1 MHRFKKFEKTP
12 ILENHLNL
20 GGRNPAGE
28 EISLN
33 SAYMTRAGK
42 PWVPIMGEFHF
53 SRCNRSYWTQELT
66 KMKAGGITLVP
77 SYLFWIHHEEI
88 EGELNFSGNNDIRAF
103 VEECGKSGL
112 DVEIRIGPWCH
123 GECRNGGLPDW
134 LLKKDFPLRHNNPGY
149 MACVQK
155 WYAAIAGE
163 LKGLFYRDGGPI
175 VAIQLE
181 NEYTEGAEHLAELKK
196 LAIACGM
203 IVPLYT
209 VTGWN
214 DRAGAR
220 IPVDEVMPLFGGY
233 CDAPWD
239 HGTQKLLPSTHYF
252 FNQMRN
258 DSAIGEDLRVGNEE
272 ADDGWRL
279 PYERYPFATCE
290 LGGGLQNTHHRRYII
305 EGMDIYA
312 VSLVKLGCGNNLP
325 GSYMYHG
332 GTNPVG
338 KLSTFQE
345 SKATGYPNDYTILS
359 YDFQAPLSEY
369 GEVREQYRLLNLLH
383 LFLQDFQEWFAPLS
397 AVDAMTEV
405 SRNDVDSLRYGMRTD
420 GKSGVV
426 FINHYQRRSK
436 LADIDG
442 AVIDTG
448 CGVVFPPINVRGDVS
463 FFMPFRMKLGSV
475 ELEYATAQP
484 VCRHGNT
491 FFFVEIPGIAAQYQF
506 EPDSVKTEADFT
518 VGDIRIITL
527 PWDAARYLR
536 CLNGGIYIGN
546 TCDLYWFENQIH
558 AVQDGRFE
566 YSHWTGNNFETLQLG
581 EAYTPAVPV
590 FEPLTEAPFKIPELF
605 APELRIGGKRKVTW
619 KKIKVDRAKG
629 FIEIPDIY
637 DAAQL
642 YADGKL
648 VADNF
653 YYGKPWR
660 LPASIL
666 YGKECYLVYSEYQ
679 GEFYREF

>member
-1 MHRFKKFEKTP
+1 MYCFKKFEKAE
-12 ILENHLNL
+12 IFENHLNL
-20 GGRNPAGE
+20 GGKNPAGE

-33 SAYMTRAGK
+33 SAYLTRAGK
-42 PWVPIMGEFHF
+42 PWVPVMGEFHF
-53 SRCNRSYWTQELT
+53 SRCNHAHWARELA
-66 KMKAGGITLVP
+66 KMKAGGITVVP
-77 SYLFWIHHEEI
+77 TYLFWIHHEEV
-88 EGELNFSGNNDIRAF
+88 EGELDFSGDNDIRAF
-103 VEECGKSGL
+103 VEECAKTGL

-134 LLKKDFPLRHNNPGY
+134 LLKKDFPLRRNNPGY

-155 WYAAIAGE
+155 WYAAIAHE
-163 LKGLFYRDGGPI
+163 VKGLFYRDGGPI

-181 NEYTEGAEHLAELKK
+181 NEYTDDADHLAALKE
-196 LAIACGM
+196 LAIDCGM
-203 IVPLYT
+203 VAPLYT

-214 DRAGAR
+214 SRAGAR
-220 IPVDEVMPLFGGY
+220 IPVDEVLPLFGGY

-239 HGTQKLLPSTHYF
+239 HGTKALPPSTHYF

-258 DSAIGEDLRVGNEE
+258 DSAIGEDLRAINEKT
-272 ADDGWRL
+272 DDGWRL

-325 GSYMYHG
+325 GYYMYHG

-405 SRNDVDSLRYGMRTD
+405 PRDDVDLLRYGMRTD
-420 GKSGVV
+420 GKSGLV
-426 FINHYQRRSK
+426 FVNHFQRRSK
-436 LADIDG
+436 LADIGG

-448 CGVVFPPINVRGDVS
+448 CGVVFPPVDVRGDVS
-463 FFMPFRMKLGSV
+463 FFMPFRMKLDGV

-491 FFFVEIPGIAAQYQF
+491 FFFVEIPGIAARYQF
-506 EPDSVKTEADFT
+506 ASGSVMTGPDFT
-518 VGDIRIITL
+518 VDDIRVITL
-527 PWDAARYLR
+527 PWNTAKYLR
-536 CLNGGIYIGN
+536 CLNGEIYIGKD
-546 TCDLYWFENQIH
+546 CDLYWSEDRIH
-558 AVQDGRFE
+558 AIQDGRFE
-566 YSHWTGNNFETLQLG
+566 YLHWTGSNFETLQLG
-581 EAYTPAVPV
+581 ETFTPAAAV
-590 FEPLTEAPFKIPELF
+590 FEPLAAAAFEIPEFF
-605 APELRIGGKRKVTW
+605 APELKIGGERKVTW
-619 KKIKVDRAKG
+619 KKIQVDHDKG

-642 YADGKL
+642 YADGKP

-660 LPASIL
+660 LPASL
-666 YGKECYLVYSEYQ
+666 LHGKECYLIYSEYR